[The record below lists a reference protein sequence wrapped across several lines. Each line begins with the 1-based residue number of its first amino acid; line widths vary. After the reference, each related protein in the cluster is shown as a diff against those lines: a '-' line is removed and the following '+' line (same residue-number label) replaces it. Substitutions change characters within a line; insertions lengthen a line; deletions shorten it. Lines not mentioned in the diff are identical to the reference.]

1 MSPRRDRARTTGSGT
16 TGIARIA
23 GTTGVTGITGVS
35 ADTGG
40 DAACWLGEL
49 CPECGAV
56 PEGEGAQ
63 DPTVPCWRCGTVRAS
78 SADGE

>member
-1 MSPRRDRARTTGSGT
+1 MTRDESGPLRPRGSSVPS
-16 TGIARIA
+16 IP
-23 GTTGVTGITGVS
+23 V
-35 ADTGG
+35 DTGG

-63 DPTVPCWRCGTVRAS
+63 DPTVPCWRCGTVRAP
-78 SADGE
+78 SADDE

>member
-1 MSPRRDRARTTGSGT
+1 MVSEERNPVRPVGP
-16 TGIARIA
+16 
-23 GTTGVTGITGVS
+23 GITGIPTDS
-35 ADTGG
+35 GG

-56 PEGEGAQ
+56 PEGEGAL

-78 SADGE
+78 PTDGE

>member
-1 MSPRRDRARTTGSGT
+1 MVSEGRGPLRRVGSGAIRPVGP
-16 TGIARIA
+16 GIPA
-23 GTTGVTGITGVS
+23 VP
-35 ADTGG
+35 GG

-49 CPECGAV
+49 CPVCGAV

>member
-1 MSPRRDRARTTGSGT
+1 MVSEGRAPLRRVGPDAIRPVGP
-16 TGIARIA
+16 GIPA
-23 GTTGVTGITGVS
+23 
-35 ADTGG
+35 G

>member
-1 MSPRRDRARTTGSGT
+1 MVSEGRAPLRRVGPDALRPVGP
-16 TGIARIA
+16 GIPAA
-23 GTTGVTGITGVS
+23 PAVPLVP
-35 ADTGG
+35 GG